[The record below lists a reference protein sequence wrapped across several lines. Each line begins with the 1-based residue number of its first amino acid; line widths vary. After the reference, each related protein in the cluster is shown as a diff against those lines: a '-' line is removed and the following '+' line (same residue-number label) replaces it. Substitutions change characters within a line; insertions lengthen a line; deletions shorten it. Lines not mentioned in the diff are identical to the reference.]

1 MSLMSK
7 PSNMEPLKQ
16 QFFLL
21 ETAIAA
27 PTNRFQVPSNKNVGS
42 LLFQPPGVPLPG
54 GRLPTNQPAPGV
66 YVAAPYRGIVV
77 VPKSWFDER
86 CIVGPRAAQPRM
98 PTVTPDLELIPQKPE

>member
-1 MSLMSK
+1 
-7 PSNMEPLKQ
+7 MEPLKQ

-27 PTNRFQVPSNKNVGS
+27 PTNRFQVLSNKNVGS
-42 LLFQPPGVPLPG
+42 LLFRPPGVPLPRG
-54 GRLPTNQPAPGV
+54 KFPTTQPAPGV
-66 YVAAPYRGIVV
+66 YVASPYRVIVV
-77 VPKSWFDER
+77 VPDSRFDDR